1 MAVRCFIALGANL
14 GDARA
19 QVLAAASEVAALGI
33 AGSSSLSALYAS
45 PPWQADGPDYVNAVM
60 GIDTAMTPPH
70 LLEALQAIEDA
81 GGRVRSYT
89 NAPRTLDLDVLLYG
103 SASISSPKLT
113 VPHPRMWE
121 RAFVVL
127 PLHDVAPQLVT
138 EAQLQAVADQPI
150 RQIQ

>member
-19 QVLAAASEVAALGI
+19 QVLAAASEVAALGLP
-33 AGSSSLSALYAS
+33 GTSSLSPLYAS

-60 GIDTAMTPPH
+60 GMDTTLTPPQ
-70 LLEALQAIEDA
+70 LLAALQAIELA
-81 GGRVRSYT
+81 GGRVRSYA

-103 SASISSPKLT
+103 SASIGSPQLT
-113 VPHPRMWE
+113 VPHPRMWQ

-127 PLHDVAPQLVT
+127 PLRDVAPHLVSD
-138 EAQLQAVADQPI
+138 AQLQAVADQPI
-150 RQIQ
+150 RQIH

>member
-19 QVLAAASEVAALGI
+19 QVLAAASEVAALGLPHTCT
-33 AGSSSLSALYAS
+33 LSPLYAS
-45 PPWQADGPDYVNAVM
+45 APWQADGPDYVNAVM
-60 GIDTAMTPPH
+60 GIDTTATPSH
-70 LLEALQAIEDA
+70 FLAALQAIEVA

-103 SASISSPKLT
+103 SASIDSPQLT
-113 VPHPRMWE
+113 VPHPRMWQ

-127 PLHDVAPQLVT
+127 PLRDVAPHLVSD
-138 EAQLQAVADQPI
+138 AQLQAVADQPI